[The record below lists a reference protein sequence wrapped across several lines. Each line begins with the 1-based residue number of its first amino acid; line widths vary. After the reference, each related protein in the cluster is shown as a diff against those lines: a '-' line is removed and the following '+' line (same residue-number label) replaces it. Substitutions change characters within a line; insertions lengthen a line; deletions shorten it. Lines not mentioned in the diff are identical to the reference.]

1 MKSSPG
7 IKQECNLL
15 PWNFSHLIDIAADV
29 RRKRTWRRRRI
40 ALAVLALLLS
50 YATPK
55 IIDLF
60 RTPGAML
67 TSENYTDRPILN
79 FWINDFW
86 GGNLFAMGGGGVMCC
101 QRIEGETVR
110 VSWILSRTGE
120 QFRQGVQKENHEVIL
135 PLPRRKRGDVYL
147 HVRFLPKN
155 IVELKWS
162 PDLVSPFAPS
172 P

>member
-1 MKSSPG
+1 M
-7 IKQECNLL
+7 
-15 PWNFSHLIDIAADV
+15 IDIAADA

-40 ALAVLALLLS
+40 ALSVLALLLC

-55 IIDLF
+55 ILALF

-67 TSENYTDRPILN
+67 TSANYTDRPILS

-86 GGNLFAMGGGGVMCC
+86 GGNLAAMGGGGTMCC

-120 QFRQGVQKENHEVIL
+120 QLRQGVKKEDHELTL
-135 PLPRRKRGDVYL
+135 PLPRRERGDAFL
-147 HVRFLPKN
+147 HVRFLPGN
-155 IVELKWS
+155 IVELKWA
-162 PDLVSPFAPS
+162 PDLISSFKSDSNEPRL
-172 P
+172 

>member
-1 MKSSPG
+1 MR
-7 IKQECNLL
+7 
-15 PWNFSHLIDIAADV
+15 LIDIAADA

-40 ALAVLALLLS
+40 AVALLALLIS

-67 TSENYTDRPILN
+67 TSSNYTDRPILS

-86 GGNLFAMGGGGVMCC
+86 GGNLAAMSGGGTMCC
-101 QRIEGETVR
+101 RRIEGKTVR

-120 QFRQGVQKENHEVIL
+120 QLRQGMKKENHELIL
-135 PLPRRKRGDVYL
+135 PLPRRTRSDEFL
-147 HVRFLPKN
+147 HVRFLPGN

-162 PDLVSPFAPS
+162 PDLVSPFAPVPNS
-172 P
+172 ESLL